1 VAWTTGGS
9 SCTLCNQNGG
19 AGDVLRVLVVE
30 DDDGVAAAVADAMVA
45 HGHAAVRAARIADVW
60 THLREVDVVV
70 LDLGLPDGDG
80 FEALRDLRR
89 ISDVP
94 VLVLTARD
102 TERDV
107 VRGLRL
113 GADDYLVKPV
123 RLRELLARIDV
134 VVSRGRARRG
144 DPEGGA
150 AAVVE
155 MGPLRVD
162 LTARVVKV
170 DGGDVALTQKEFDLL
185 ASLARRPGAAVSRQQ
200 LLDEVWGDAYLAVSR
215 SLDVHLGS
223 LRAKLGVP
231 GLIHTI
237 RGFGYRLGE

>member
-1 VAWTTGGS
+1 M
-9 SCTLCNQNGG
+9 
-19 AGDVLRVLVVE
+19 LRVLVVE

-45 HGHAAVRAARIADVW
+45 HGHAAVRTGRIADMW
-60 THLREVDVVV
+60 AHLREVDVVV

-113 GADDYLVKPV
+113 GADDYLIKPV

-134 VVSRGRARRG
+134 VVLRGRAGRG
-144 DPEGGA
+144 SAE
-150 AAVVE
+150 AVVE
-155 MGPLRVD
+155 VGPLRVD

-170 DGGDVALTQKEFDLL
+170 HGADIALTQKEFDLL
-185 ASLARRPGAAVSRQQ
+185 ATLARRVGTAVSRQQ
-200 LLDEVWGDAYLAVSR
+200 VLDEVWGDAYLAVSR